1 MTYRI
6 GSAPANGPLA
16 VSSSHRECV
25 MKAVVCKQWGPPQ
38 SLVIEERPALQPG
51 KGQVVVRV
59 KAASVKFSDTLL
71 IQNKYQTQ
79 PELPFI
85 PGGEVTG
92 IVTAVGSGVQG
103 WKVGDRVNAQTT
115 YGGYADE
122 VEAEAER
129 LAAIPDSI
137 DFAAATGLSST
148 YGTAYYALVD
158 RGSLRA
164 GETLLVLGAAGGVG
178 LAAVEIGKLLGARVI
193 ACASSAQKLAVCRAK
208 GADETID
215 YAAEDMRARVK
226 AITKGNG
233 VDVIIDPVG
242 GAYSELALRDM
253 AWGGRHLVIGFTAGD
268 IPKIPLNLPLIKGC
282 SIVGVWIG
290 AFAKRE
296 PARHRANAQTLWGW
310 MAEGRIKPHIA
321 ATYPLE
327 RAADALT
334 ALIERR
340 VAGKVILTPGS

>member
-1 MTYRI
+1 
-6 GSAPANGPLA
+6 
-16 VSSSHRECV
+16 
-25 MKAVVCKQWGPPQ
+25 MKAIVCKAWGPPE
-38 SLVIEERPALQPG
+38 SLVIEERPALEPG
-51 KGQVVVRV
+51 AAQVVVRV

-92 IVTAVGSGVQG
+92 VITSVGSSVQG

-115 YGGYADE
+115 YGGYAEE
-122 VEAEAER
+122 VVAEADR
-129 LAAIPDSI
+129 LTAIPDSI
-137 DFAAATGLSST
+137 EFAAATGVSST

-158 RGSLRA
+158 RGRLRA

-178 LAAVEIGKLLGARVI
+178 LASVEVGKVLGARVI
-193 ACASSAQKLAVCRAK
+193 ACASSEEKLAVCRAK
-208 GADETID
+208 GADETIN
-215 YAAEDMRARVK
+215 YVGEDLRARVK

-233 VDVIIDPVG
+233 VDVIVDPVG
-242 GAYSELALRDM
+242 GPYSELALRDM

-282 SIVGVWIG
+282 EIVGVWIG

-296 PARHRANAQTLWGW
+296 PAKHRANAQTLWQW
-310 MAEGRIKPHIA
+310 MAQGKIKPYIS

-327 RAADALT
+327 RAADALN
-334 ALIERR
+334 ALTERK
-340 VAGKVILTPGS
+340 VAGKVVLVPEA

>member
-1 MTYRI
+1 
-6 GSAPANGPLA
+6 
-16 VSSSHRECV
+16 
-25 MKAVVCKQWGPPQ
+25 MKAVVCKAWGPPE
-38 SLVIEERPALQPG
+38 SLVIEDRPALEPG
-51 KGQVVVRV
+51 AGRVVVRV

-92 IVTAVGSGVQG
+92 VITSLGSGVEG

-115 YGGYADE
+115 YGGYAEE
-122 VEAEAER
+122 VAAEAER
-129 LAAIPDSI
+129 MTAIPDAI
-137 DFAAATGLSST
+137 EFAAATGLSST

-158 RGSLRA
+158 RGRLRA

-178 LAAVEIGKLLGARVI
+178 LASVEVGKVLGAKVI
-193 ACASSAQKLAVCRAK
+193 ACASSEEKLAVCRTK
-208 GADETID
+208 GADETIN
-215 YAAEDMRARVK
+215 YATEDMRARVK

-233 VDVIIDPVG
+233 VDVIVDPVG

-282 SIVGVWIG
+282 EVVGVWIG

-296 PARHRANAQTLWGW
+296 PAKHRANAQTLWQW
-310 MAEGRIKPHIA
+310 MAQGKIKPYISA
-321 ATYPLE
+321 SYPLE
-327 RAADALT
+327 RVADALN
-334 ALIERR
+334 ALTERK
-340 VAGKVILTPGS
+340 VAGKVVLTPQG